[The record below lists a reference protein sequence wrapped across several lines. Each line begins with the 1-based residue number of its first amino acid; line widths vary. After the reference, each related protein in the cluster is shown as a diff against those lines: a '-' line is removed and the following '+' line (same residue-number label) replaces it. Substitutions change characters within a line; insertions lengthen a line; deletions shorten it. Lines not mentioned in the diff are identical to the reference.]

1 MNYIRDFLHTMD
13 WDDDIN
19 NLFERFIEDVNEV
32 PFNTEYE
39 HTPEFRLNQSIINN
53 AYLLRRTIE
62 LYPDEQRNILR
73 NQRIRRSSRV
83 QPRNMSRT
91 QSNAPPNII
100 STPHP
105 PRAPILARFSDNES
119 ERNSNY
125 PYVQR
130 YDRYDRYDSSDSSD
144 RYDRYD
150 SSDTIQSSIWNSL
163 DLQLTTNLTDSIFE
177 SLFTNFNQFMDDN
190 FNDLEDVKVTLS
202 TDEFNDLDI
211 VSDKTLIENKQCN
224 ICLEDLQKEDLSNK
238 SLIQLQ
244 CNHIYHNS
252 CIKEWLTKQST
263 KCPSCR
269 FCCRT
274 KTSTNSE

>member
-1 MNYIRDFLHTMD
+1 MNYIRDFLHNMD

-19 NLFERFIEDVNEV
+19 DLFERFVEEVNDV

-39 HTPEFRLNQSIINN
+39 NTPEFRLNQSIINN

-62 LYPDEQRNILR
+62 LYPDEQRNILPH
-73 NQRIRRSSRV
+73 QHIRRS
-83 QPRNMSRT
+83 PRIQARNITSRT
-91 QSNAPPNII
+91 QRQRNHII
-100 STPHP
+100 SPLPQP
-105 PRAPILARFSDNES
+105 PRAPILAQLSFNHDE
-119 ERNSNY
+119 NSSSSLY
-125 PYVQR
+125 T
-130 YDRYDRYDSSDSSD
+130 RYDSG
-144 RYDRYD
+144 Y
-150 SSDTIQSSIWNSL
+150 DTIQSPIWDSL
-163 DLQLTTNLTDSIFE
+163 DLQLTNHFTDSIFE
-177 SLFTNFNQFMDDN
+177 SLFTNFNQYITEN
-190 FNDLEDVKVTLS
+190 LNDLEDVKVTLS
-202 TDEFNDLDI
+202 KDEFDNLDV

-224 ICLEDLQKEDLSNK
+224 ICLEDLQNEELDNN

-244 CNHIYHNS
+244 CNHIYHDT